1 MRISFTLN
9 GTAIQIEAAANER
22 LLHVLRREFSLFSL
36 KSSCLNGQC
45 GSCTLLMNGQ
55 PVPSCLIPVFKAEG
69 SEIITLEYF
78 KNTEDYKIIN
88 AGFEQAGIEMC
99 GFCDA
104 GKIFFAYSILNSGI
118 IVSGGNAEEEIRRL
132 YSSSMCRCTSF
143 EDLFS
148 AIKRIGKLQR
158 RK

>member
-104 GKIFFAYSILNSGI
+104 GKIFCIFNFKFGHY
-118 IVSGGNAEEEIRRL
+118 
-132 YSSSMCRCTSF
+132 CF
-143 EDLFS
+143 
-148 AIKRIGKLQR
+148 R
-158 RK
+158 RKRGRRNTQAVFKLNVQMHKF